1 MTKLPSGVEKDELI
15 DDLRNFS
22 WEAAETLLYY
32 SRILKDTNN
41 KSNILK
47 NDDKQNPVT
56 IADLRVNEIIIQRI
70 NEKYK
75 NVNWDILSEE
85 SVKFAANKY
94 DINSDWLWVL
104 DPLDG
109 TKDFIQ
115 GTTNYAMHLG
125 LNYKKK
131 PFLGVVLI
139 PEKEE
144 LWIADGEKVWL
155 EKKNKSRQEPQFIYK
170 KVLKEMILVTSKNH
184 KNKPLEDLID
194 KVGFKKVI
202 NMGSIGCKFAS
213 ILRGE
218 TDLYICLSLPGK
230 SSPKDWDFAAPE
242 AILKNAGGAVTNI
255 DNQEISYGKNNFEQG
270 GIIIASSNKLI
281 HERICLEI
289 KEIIRENNIYP
300 LLQA

>member
-1 MTKLPSGVEKDELI
+1 MTKLPSGVEKDKLI

-194 KVGFKKVI
+194 KIGFKKVI

-230 SSPKDWDFAAPE
+230 SSPKDWDFSAPE

-255 DNQEISYGKNNFEQG
+255 DNQELSYGKNNFEQG

-289 KEIIRENNIYP
+289 KEKIRENNIYP